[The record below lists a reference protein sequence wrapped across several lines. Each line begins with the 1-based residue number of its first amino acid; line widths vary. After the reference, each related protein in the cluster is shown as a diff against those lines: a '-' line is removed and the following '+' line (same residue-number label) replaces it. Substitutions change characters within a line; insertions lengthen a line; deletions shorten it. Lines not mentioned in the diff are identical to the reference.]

1 MYLVQSRPSRERGR
15 ISSTPLKPCRDG
27 SSCTRTRCSFFHGQ
41 GSRTGTQVTKQPHF
55 HPLTF
60 HVSFSTCCLTYCL
73 VQAVAGRAGGRSSG
87 VLKPCRDGTSCVKS
101 SCKFGHHQEA
111 RKQDRPD
118 TKVTRSPWRAFIL
131 LLILLILPIVLTDIH
146 PVSLLLHS

>member
-1 MYLVQSRPSRERGR
+1 MFLVQSRPSRERGR

-27 SSCTRTRCSFFHGQ
+27 SSCIRTRCSFFHGQ
-41 GSRTGTQVTKQPHF
+41 GSKIGTQVTKQPHF
-55 HPLTF
+55 HPSTF
-60 HVSFSTCCLTYCL
+60 HVSFSICCVTFLQL
-73 VQAVAGRAGGRSSG
+73 QAVSGRARGRSSG
-87 VLKPCRDGTSCVKS
+87 VLKPCRDGTSCVKP

-118 TKVTRSPWRAFIL
+118 TKVTRSPWAFIL
-131 LLILLILPIVLTDIH
+131 LLILLILPLVLTYIF